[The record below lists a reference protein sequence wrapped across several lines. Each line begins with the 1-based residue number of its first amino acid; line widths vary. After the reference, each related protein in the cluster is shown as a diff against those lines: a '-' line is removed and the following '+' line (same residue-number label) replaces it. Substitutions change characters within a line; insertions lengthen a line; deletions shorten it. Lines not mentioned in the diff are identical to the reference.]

1 MGTFS
6 HKALIL
12 EDEVF
17 IVMDVEEALAA
28 AGIGI
33 AASFSTNRA
42 AVAWLLVNKPDV
54 AVIDYRL
61 KDGTSEATLAVL
73 TTLGVP
79 TVIYSGNRLDDD
91 DTRFSGATAWVDKPA
106 TPDQLTTA
114 ILAAI
119 HSQSLSEPK
128 PFSEDR

>member
-6 HKALIL
+6 HRALIL

-17 IVMDVEEALAA
+17 IVMDVEEALAE

-33 AASFSTNRA
+33 AASFSTNRSA
-42 AVAWLLVNKPDV
+42 IAWLLDNKPDV
-54 AVIDYRL
+54 AIIDYRL

-79 TVIYSGNRLDDD
+79 TVIYFGNRLDDD
-91 DTRFSGATAWVDKPA
+91 DTRFSGAAAWVDKPA
-106 TPDQLTTA
+106 TPEQLSTA

-119 HSQSLSEPK
+119 HNQSL
-128 PFSEDR
+128 

>member
-1 MGTFS
+1 
-6 HKALIL
+6 
-12 EDEVF
+12 
-17 IVMDVEEALAA
+17 MDVEEALAA